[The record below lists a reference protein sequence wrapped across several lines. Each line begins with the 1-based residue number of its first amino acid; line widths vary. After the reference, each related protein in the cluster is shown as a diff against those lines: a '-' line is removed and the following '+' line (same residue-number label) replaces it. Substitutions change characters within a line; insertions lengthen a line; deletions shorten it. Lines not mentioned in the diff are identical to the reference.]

1 MSCAN
6 YIYRGVGIEMTSH
19 VFYFELELLLRS
31 ILSALQYF
39 SARLIIFLESLRYF
53 ESQMLQKMSSA
64 VRLIRFRS

>member
-1 MSCAN
+1 M
-6 YIYRGVGIEMTSH
+6 YRGVGIEMTSH

-39 SARLIIFLESLRYF
+39 LARLVIFLESLRYF
-53 ESQMLQKMSSA
+53 ESQMLQEMSSA